1 MPQNFRVP
9 SGSQAGGN
17 PKKKRRTSQNTA
29 TPVSNSAGGPGDM
42 GPPNMMGG
50 PPGPGDTMY
59 AANPFDDTPNMSPGA
74 MGNMA
79 PAPGMSPNSM
89 GSNGPG
95 MGQGSPNMAGGGP
108 GTPNSMVPPS
118 SMGMGPGM
126 RPTGD
131 MSMGGMDMVCPMD
144 MYFHTGS
151 GDCILFKDWKLH
163 DGIGAV
169 LDCVAIIVLGLLR

>member
-1 MPQNFRVP
+1 MSENNYRMPQNFRVP

-29 TPVSNSAGGPGDM
+29 TPVNNSGGPGPGDM

-50 PPGPGDTMY
+50 LPGPGDTMY
-59 AANPFDDTPNMSPGA
+59 AANPFDDTPNTMSPGG

-95 MGQGSPNMAGGGP
+95 MGQGSPNL
-108 GTPNSMVPPS
+108 
-118 SMGMGPGM
+118 
-126 RPTGD
+126 
-131 MSMGGMDMVCPMD
+131 
-144 MYFHTGS
+144 Y
-151 GDCILFKDWKLH
+151 
-163 DGIGAV
+163 
-169 LDCVAIIVLGLLR
+169 